1 MKWAVCYFNGEP
13 LHKCGGKSAEE
24 LNMINNTFKHG
35 RVKEQF
41 YKNFDREI
49 ELSSSKNSVMSLW
62 AKLRCLR
69 YIEKIFISQMYGRSR
84 EAVDEYFL
92 E

>member
-1 MKWAVCYFNGEP
+1 MKWVVCYFNGEP

-24 LNMINNTFKHG
+24 FNMINNTFKHG

-41 YKNFDREI
+41 FKNFDREI
-49 ELSSSKNSVMSLW
+49 EPSSSKNSVMSLR
-62 AKLRCLR
+62 AKLRCLG
-69 YIEKIFISQMYGRSR
+69 YIEKKI
-84 EAVDEYFL
+84 YFTNVWK